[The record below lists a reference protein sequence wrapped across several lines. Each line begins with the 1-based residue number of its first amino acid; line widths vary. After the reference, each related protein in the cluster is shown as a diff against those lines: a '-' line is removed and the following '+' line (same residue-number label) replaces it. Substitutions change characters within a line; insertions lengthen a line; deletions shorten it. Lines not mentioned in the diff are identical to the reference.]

1 MGKSIIVAKWTNG
14 LSNLLRLTFKKLC
27 SQLGKQSDSLSPKT
41 SKWPGLPWRIIAD
54 NANGKKHPWEWWV
67 VFQRTWL
74 ALNFLQQ
81 VWDENED
88 WTTPSGGHRSVSPRS
103 TYICVLC
110 KRGHYANR
118 SDHASRD
125 LGCMCRWSLW
135 SLPQYEKSEQ
145 EGGSMSY
152 AVHSF
157 VIDDKSQINFF
168 MMLLCP
174 GSSLAWV

>member
-1 MGKSIIVAKWTNG
+1 MGKSIIVGKWTNG
-14 LSNLLRLTFKKLC
+14 LSNLLQLTFKKLC

-110 KRGHYANR
+110 KKGTLCQQEW
-118 SDHASRD
+118 SRIPWP
-125 LGCMCRWSLW
+125 GMHVQMEPMITPSIWKVRTGRR
-135 SLPQYEKSEQ
+135 EH
-145 EGGSMSY
+145 
-152 AVHSF
+152 V
-157 VIDDKSQINFF
+157 
-168 MMLLCP
+168 LCCP
-174 GSSLAWV
+174 